1 MSFLCRSVVFGRLN
15 RKAIGQYIL
24 FLIHLC
30 KAINLKLQSPFTS
43 FTYLRKKLLAANAKD
58 VMWDMPRLGWCQC
71 QTAADNT
78 WGTAAPGNL
87 EQGKDMWRQVPLDFV
102 NSGTLPQRNEMR

>member
-58 VMWDMPRLGWCQC
+58 AMWDLPRLGWCQC